1 MASSTKT
8 TSLYIFLPT
17 KAEEEEA
24 NRANNPE
31 EQVKSVEV
39 ESRGFLPKWKTTSFY
54 TFLPTKAEEELEKK
68 ASDTERCVKTVQVEI
83 RELSLTQTRDY
94 FSS

>member
-8 TSLYIFLPT
+8 TSLYIFFT
-17 KAEEEEA
+17 NKAEEEA

-39 ESRGFLPKWKTTSFY
+39 ESGGFLPKWKTTSFY